1 MEKEAFYMELNEK
14 IQVQDTIC
22 NMVKG
27 VNDEIVLKKLLT
39 YVNHAYINQDEGSV
53 KCNG

>member
-1 MEKEAFYMELNEK
+1 MELNEK

-27 VNDEIVLKKLLT
+27 INNEVVLRKLLT
-39 YVNHAYINQDEGSV
+39 YVNHAYIGQNEGSI
-53 KCNG
+53 KRNGQ

>member
-1 MEKEAFYMELNEK
+1 MKLNEK

-39 YVNHAYINQDEGSV
+39 YVNHAYISQNEGGV
-53 KCNG
+53 KRNGQ

>member
-1 MEKEAFYMELNEK
+1 MELNEK

-27 VNDEIVLKKLLT
+27 INSEVALRKLLT
-39 YVNHAYINQDEGSV
+39 HVNHAYIVCNEGGDE
-53 KCNG
+53 K

>member
-1 MEKEAFYMELNEK
+1 MTFDERKQ
-14 IQVQDTIC
+14 IQETVC

-39 YVNHAYINQDEGSV
+39 YVNHAYISQNEGGV
-53 KCNG
+53 KRNGQ

>member
-1 MEKEAFYMELNEK
+1 MELNEK
-14 IQVQDTIC
+14 LQVQDTIC

-39 YVNHAYINQDEGSV
+39 YVNHAYISQNEGGV
-53 KCNG
+53 KRNGQ

>member
-1 MEKEAFYMELNEK
+1 MAFNERK
-14 IQVQDTIC
+14 QIQDTIC

-39 YVNHAYINQDEGSV
+39 YVNHAYINQNEGSV